1 MKPEYEKALKQI
13 YSKAPK
19 ENFLLI
25 EFDYARSILLPYD
38 DGLKFLS
45 CLKQAELYSEHYS
58 KPKTIEPFN
67 ADNFKTKV
75 LSRKDYEDIKVANLL
90 GVTVDELNAPE
101 PQPAFIP

>member
-1 MKPEYEKALKQI
+1 MKPDYEKALKQI

-25 EFDYARSILLPYD
+25 EFDYSKSLLLPYD

-45 CLKQAELYSEHYS
+45 CLKQAELYTESY
-58 KPKTIEPFN
+58 KNPKTIGPFS

-75 LSRKDYEDIKVANLL
+75 LSRKEYEDIKVANLL
-90 GVTVDELNAPE
+90 GVTVEELYAPE
-101 PQPAFIP
+101 TQPETIP